1 MQTAAGGPLRIKFD
15 PERIARLKYQ
25 MIRIPGM
32 NNSGGDRYRKES
44 VQAQQHQEH
53 KTKRKE
59 EEIKSRMEMR
69 PTLKRKATTAEKLQ
83 GKKDEYKQVP
93 QVVGMSGADPLLSFY
108 IGGIGLNGVGALTK
122 TGLWNIAKYAPTTQL
137 GNWGRG
143 YFVGNAFKNSFNG
156 NVPKPVIN
164 PQTRTRVGD
173 VEVDNPNLLYHLDR
187 GDGAGA
193 FSNQGAY
200 VKNGVLFPG
209 IAKREGQLGYSWWNE
224 GKPYATSVK
233 GQPMTR
239 LMTATKDA
247 PGMLQVRSQNYPIG
261 QWTGS
266 KGFVLPS
273 EYVNS
278 EGVNVSGSLYIWK
291 PGYGYQRIIP
301 EPPTAYFGDP
311 TQNFLKF
318 TGNPK
323 LGKETAANSTFYGSE
338 KNLVEE
344 LKNSGVNL
352 SKIPREAVTQA
363 LNKRRKLINQTA
375 PSSYTLVE
383 GNPMLHFNYQL
394 YDYRNGKPVGWMN
407 IDRNKEDLNTYVQ
420 AVENT
425 NPSYKGTYEKL
436 LNSSIITSQSLRGQ
450 GNVSGLQLIS
460 APKQYHVLQKFRN
473 RELTPYKGTHTNA
486 KMVYDKLGIETEDQ
500 PAFSMLDLARAGD
513 KETKTLL
520 NAPVWLL
527 KSPTSQVPTKS
538 TVFNPYIIDSNG
550 KMHINWDDI
559 LIQHKYGGKIK

>member
-44 VQAQQHQEH
+44 VRAQQHQEQE
-53 KTKRKE
+53 TKRKE

-69 PTLKRKATTAEKLQ
+69 PILKRKATTAEKLQ

-173 VEVDNPNLLYHLDR
+173 VEIDNPQLAYR
-187 GDGAGA
+187 
-193 FSNQGAY
+193 QGT
-200 VKNGVLFPG
+200 G
-209 IAKREGQLGYSWWNE
+209 
-224 GKPYATSVK
+224 
-233 GQPMTR
+233 
-239 LMTATKDA
+239 
-247 PGMLQVRSQNYPIG
+247 IG
-261 QWTGS
+261 QDFLKRNKVTLPKDTNYGKKEIITPGGLTFNFGKTFNNPMFAQGKLWYGLPEKTGEDLLVTAEPLS
-266 KGFVLPS
+266 LATQRSNPIS
-273 EYVNS
+273 SIVNGTFDIRNHLGGKA
-278 EGVNVSGSLYIWK
+278 GVRRIMLEPNQLNISNTTAYTWK
-291 PGYGYQRIIP
+291 PGYGYQKIIS
-301 EPPTAYFGDP
+301 EPSTAYFGDP

-344 LKNSGVNL
+344 LK
-352 SKIPREAVTQA
+352 
-363 LNKRRKLINQTA
+363 
-375 PSSYTLVE
+375 
-383 GNPMLHFNYQL
+383 
-394 YDYRNGKPVGWMN
+394 
-407 IDRNKEDLNTYVQ
+407 
-420 AVENT
+420 
-425 NPSYKGTYEKL
+425 
-436 LNSSIITSQSLRGQ
+436 
-450 GNVSGLQLIS
+450 
-460 APKQYHVLQKFRN
+460 
-473 RELTPYKGTHTNA
+473 
-486 KMVYDKLGIETEDQ
+486 
-500 PAFSMLDLARAGD
+500 
-513 KETKTLL
+513 
-520 NAPVWLL
+520 LL